1 MPLERSEQLTAISFG
16 DFTGGMNTAQ
26 PGTQIAENEA
36 QLIENYEFD
45 YNRLRTRGGLSAPLV
60 ILEDDEI
67 ESFYWDEVTGCCL
80 IFGSTPAIEENRA
93 KVYFV
98 DFSNEVKEVGILAGR
113 SRPVCCKFGGDIFI
127 ASGGHLQVYD
137 YETLTTIEGS
147 YLCDSVT
154 ERSGCILTT
163 HQGDDN
169 IQYSS
174 VGDAKSEEAWIDISN
189 DDSSAKFLEVG
200 YKDDG
205 DIITLKA
212 MAGDLLVFKSNG
224 RIYAV
229 SGEYPSW
236 SVQQIGEHSNAESV
250 QKSIEIVGSNIAFIT
265 KDGIRTVDTV
275 QTYGNF
281 TVNELGYKINK
292 SLSEKIYK
300 PMCWNL
306 ISKRQLVIAPDF
318 MERSRLFVYQYN
330 MGAGYILTFP
340 EPISDMAESSNG
352 VIVAIG
358 NRLHR
363 WSFEETTDTGA
374 PIKTRL
380 VTRKLQTAVKFFTRK
395 YDVNI
400 SGEKDGAVLISCGK
414 QSWVH
419 RLNDKRRVKHLYDT
433 LDTLELELTSA
444 SPHEITGIA
453 LYTMVK

>member
-67 ESFYWDEVTGCCL
+67 ESFYWDDVTGCCL

-98 DFSNEVKEVGILAGR
+98 DFSNEVKEVGTLAGR
-113 SRPVCCKFGGDIFI
+113 SRPVCCKFGGDVFI

-137 YETLTTIEGS
+137 FENLTTIEGS
-147 YLCDSVT
+147 YLCDNVFV
-154 ERSGCILTT
+154 RLGRVVTT

-169 IQYSS
+169 LYYSS
-174 VGDAKSEEAWIDISN
+174 VGDAKSEQAWEDISN
-189 DDSSAKFLEVG
+189 DDSSSKFVEIG

-205 DIITLKA
+205 DIIACKA
-212 MAGDLLVFKSNG
+212 MSGDLLVFKSNG
-224 RIYAV
+224 HIYSL

-236 SVQQIGEHSNAESV
+236 VQSQIGEKSRAEAT
-250 QKSIEIVGSNIAFIT
+250 QKSIEVVGSSVAFIT
-265 KDGIRTVDTV
+265 QDGIRSIEAVLS
-275 QTYGNF
+275 YGNF
-281 TVNELGYKINK
+281 SPNELGYKINK

-363 WSFEETTDTGA
+363 WSFEETTDNGA